1 MKIFTCLQPEKK
13 HELRVHLQKF
23 SGEKTYARYTTFSLA
38 SEADK
43 YKLTVGGYSGT
54 AGNSKSS

>member
-1 MKIFTCLQPEKK
+1 MLTTRTK
-13 HELRVHLQKF
+13 HELRVDLQKF
-23 SGEKTYARYTTFSLA
+23 AGEKTYARYATFSLA